1 MLYEGGLRVPFIIRW
16 PGHIP
21 PGRTSDVPCAHVDLL
36 PTFVDIAGKKTLPK
50 QPLDGVS
57 IVKLWKNPETKL
69 DRDAIYFHFPGYL
82 EGSQGSWRT
91 TPCGMMRAGDFTLL
105 EFFEDGRLELYN
117 VKDDLGQKRNL
128 VKTMPEK
135 TQELHQKMVAWRK
148 SLNAA
153 MPKLK

>member
-1 MLYEGGLRVPFIIRW
+1 MPFVIRW

-36 PTFVDIAGKKTLPK
+36 PTFVEVAGKKTLPR

-57 IVKLWKNPETKL
+57 LVKLWKNPETKI
-69 DRDAIYFHFPGYL
+69 DRYIFFHFPGYL
-82 EGSQGSWRT
+82 EGEPGFWRT

-117 VKDDLGQKRNL
+117 VKDDPQETTDLAAKEQSTYRNL
-128 VKTMPEK
+128 SVILRREIQRGGAVPWQPPAKADTP
-135 TQELHQKMVAWRK
+135 L
-148 SLNAA
+148 S
-153 MPKLK
+153 P